1 MSTTPIWP
9 IEGVALDST
18 GDLLAGS
25 LGDVALD
32 IQTTVGTIDTATGD
46 IAGIKTV
53 TDALPDAGALTSISD
68 ETDKIDGAA
77 VDGLAGTAN
86 SLAYKVHEVEK
97 HFHNRGRFW
106 GATGAPDETNAIAA
120 TVTVPFVAISGANTW
135 GTAIPICGTAD
146 NPVLATDA
154 KFDAHL
160 VLVTDTDHAT
170 PYRMRI
176 IYGTGTSADAIT
188 AGQWSEVMFITATGP
203 FSSGVPVEIMMPRV
217 DIGSKCWAQVWNN
230 TNGSNVDFFWGA
242 HGYAG

>member
-1 MSTTPIWP
+1 MSTTPIWAL
-9 IEGVALDST
+9 EGVALDST
-18 GDLLAGS
+18 GDLVADSLADVV
-25 LGDVALD
+25 LG
-32 IQTTVGTIDTATGD
+32 IDTATGD
-46 IAGIKTV
+46 IAGIKAV

-68 ETDKIDGAA
+68 ETDKIDGATTS
-77 VDGLAGTAN
+77 GLAGTSN
-86 SLAYKVHEVEK
+86 SLAYRVHEIER
-97 HFHNRGRFW
+97 HFHNRERFW

-120 TVTVPFVAISGANTW
+120 TVSVPFVAVSGNNTW

-146 NPVLATDA
+146 NPVIATDT

-188 AGQWSEVMFITATGP
+188 AGQWSEIMFITATGP
-203 FSSGVPVEIMMPRV
+203 FSSGVPVDVKMPRV
-217 DIGSKCWAQVWNN
+217 NVGSKCWAQVWNA

-242 HGYAG
+242 HGYEG